1 MSLDAIRNRRSVRSF
16 DGKALSSEDL
26 EKIRTFA
33 ENVKNPY
40 GIDIEWHFLSK
51 EKDVLSV
58 PVISGCDTFIAGKMK
73 KQKHAEEAFGFTF
86 ERIVLFATDL
96 GIGTTWIAGT
106 MDRKGFEKAIGLKED
121 EVMPCISPLGYPAEK
136 MSLKEIAM
144 RKAIRAD
151 KRLDPAELFFEKDM
165 ATPYEGQ
172 DSLMKELLEM
182 VRLAPSAVNRQ
193 PWRLL
198 VDGDTVC
205 FYKKGDQTGD
215 LDIRKIDIGIAISHF
230 TLGLEEKGIGY
241 DYICEELPAM
251 KKDGHE
257 FIAAVR
263 LRKE

>member
-1 MSLDAIRNRRSVRSF
+1 MSLDTIRNRRSVRSF
-16 DGKALSSEDL
+16 DGRALSSEDL
-26 EKIRTFA
+26 EKIRSFA

-40 GIDIEWHFLSK
+40 GIGIEWRFLSK

-58 PVISGCDTFIAGKMK
+58 PVISGCDTYIAGKMK
-73 KQKHAEEAFGFTF
+73 KQKHAEEAFGFSF

-106 MDRKGFEKAIGLKED
+106 MDRKGFEKVISLKED

-151 KRLDPAELFFEKDM
+151 KRLDPADLFFENDLN
-165 ATPYEGQ
+165 TPYEGK
-172 DSLMKELLEM
+172 DALMNELLEM
-182 VRLAPSAVNRQ
+182 VRLAPSAVNKQ
-193 PWRLL
+193 PWRLFI
-198 VDGDTVC
+198 DGDTVS
-205 FYKKGDQTGD
+205 FYKKGDPTGD
-215 LDIRKIDIGIAISHF
+215 FDIRKIDIGIAISHF

-241 DYICEELPAM
+241 DYICEELPEM
-251 KKDGHE
+251 KKDGYE

-263 LRKE
+263 MRKD